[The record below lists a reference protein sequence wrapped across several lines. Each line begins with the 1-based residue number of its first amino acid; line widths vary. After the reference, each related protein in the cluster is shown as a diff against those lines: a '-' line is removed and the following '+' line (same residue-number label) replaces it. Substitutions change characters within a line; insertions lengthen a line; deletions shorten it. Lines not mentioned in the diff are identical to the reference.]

1 MKKDIWKFWWTRG
14 QKQIWCALDFCPT
27 IFFFTAARI
36 LKFLTAN
43 GQRLAG
49 GTRIIETTL
58 GFTQEKNGM
67 RQKEKWYCN
76 AEFYEADIKVD
87 AILSYPWLVQN
98 KIGVLPHRRAL
109 ITDLPDFVLL
119 YGLGENKSK
128 HFQNA
133 GRVNGVN
140 VVTNGA
146 AEEKQA
152 GKVTPGSQ
160 PRRSNKK
167 KAKRREKKCLIY

>member
-1 MKKDIWKFWWTRG
+1 
-14 QKQIWCALDFCPT
+14 
-27 IFFFTAARI
+27 
-36 LKFLTAN
+36 
-43 GQRLAG
+43 
-49 GTRIIETTL
+49 
-58 GFTQEKNGM
+58 M

-98 KIGVLPHRRAL
+98 KIGVLPHRKAL
-109 ITDLPDFVLL
+109 VTDLPDFVLL
-119 YGLGENKSK
+119 YGLGDNKSK

-167 KAKRREKKCLIY
+167 KAKRREKKVFDLLRKIGEMPSDVYTKWICACLQEVPLMKAKNWGCMSAY